1 MGNVNPA
8 LIATQLGEFTAQY
21 TKQGL
26 ARLQF
31 PCTKFDPVANP
42 IKPTTR
48 LLDLS
53 AKAIDAAI
61 NGTTPRT
68 LPPLDLSSA
77 TDFQRTV
84 WALLQSI
91 QVGQLET
98 YGKLAY
104 RLNNPKATRAVGGAC
119 GANPIPILIP
129 CHRVVGANGSLTG
142 FSAGINWKVRLLRIE
157 GVELPLH

>member
-1 MGNVNPA
+1 MGAVNPA
-8 LIATQLGEFTAQY
+8 LIVTKLGKFRAQY
-21 TKQGL
+21 TKRGL

-31 PCTKFDPVANP
+31 PRTKIDPVANP
-42 IKPTTR
+42 IEPTKR

-53 AKAIDAAI
+53 AKAIEAAI
-61 NGTTPRT
+61 NGTSPRT
-68 LPPLDLSSA
+68 LPPLDLSSG
-77 TDFQRTV
+77 TYFQQAV

-91 QVGQLET
+91 QNGQVET

-104 RLNNPKATRAVGGAC
+104 RLNKPKAARAVGGAC

-129 CHRVVGANGSLTG
+129 CHRVVGANGELAG
-142 FSAGINWKVRLLRIE
+142 FSAGLNWKIRLLRIE